1 MDAWGNF
8 AVIDSVTND
17 KLGFVKRNIISAF
30 AKDKWELYN
39 TSNQMVGKIE
49 ETSTGSA
56 LARKYLPG
64 GALIPEKMHLEMN
77 GQILADINQE
87 FKIIGDIWTMNCQM
101 VPSNFD
107 RRVLL
112 ACILLMGMIERKHK

>member
-1 MDAWGNF
+1 
-8 AVIDSVTND
+8 
-17 KLGFVKRNIISAF
+17 
-30 AKDKWELYN
+30 
-39 TSNQMVGKIE
+39 MVRLRK
-49 ETSTGSA
+49 SQQASA

-64 GALIPEKMHLEMN
+64 GGLIPEKMHLEMN

-112 ACILLMGMIERKHK
+112 ACILLMGMIERRHK